1 MTNTLHTHPVRLVK
15 DERGLYMNDT
25 ITSPSNTDHVV
36 DNTTIGIPVYE
47 NMIVGSAE
55 LDIYGQIAKLT
66 NRVEELARNIAA
78 IECKM
83 ERMEEKRSIRRCL
96 CPETHEW

>member
-1 MTNTLHTHPVRLVK
+1 MTDIMGHI
-15 DERGLYMNDT
+15 G
-25 ITSPSNTDHVV
+25 NTDHNV
-36 DNTTIGIPVYE
+36 DHTTIGIPIQE
-47 NMIVGSAE
+47 KMLVGTAE

-96 CPETHEW
+96 CPETREW

>member
-1 MTNTLHTHPVRLVK
+1 MADIMGH
-15 DERGLYMNDT
+15 
-25 ITSPSNTDHVV
+25 SNTNHVV
-36 DNTTIGIPVYE
+36 DNTTIGIPVQE
-47 NMIVGSAE
+47 RMLKGDAE

-83 ERMEEKRSIRRCL
+83 ERSRSRL
-96 CPETHEW
+96 VPDTHGW

>member
-1 MTNTLHTHPVRLVK
+1 MADIMGH
-15 DERGLYMNDT
+15 
-25 ITSPSNTDHVV
+25 ISNTNHVV
-36 DNTTIGIPVYE
+36 DNTTIGIPVQE
-47 NMIVGSAE
+47 RMLRGEAE

>member
-1 MTNTLHTHPVRLVK
+1 MADIMGHI
-15 DERGLYMNDT
+15 G
-25 ITSPSNTDHVV
+25 NTDHVV
-36 DNTTIGIPVYE
+36 DNTTIGIPVQE
-47 NMIVGSAE
+47 KMLRGEAE

>member
-1 MTNTLHTHPVRLVK
+1 MADIMGH
-15 DERGLYMNDT
+15 
-25 ITSPSNTDHVV
+25 ISNTNHVV
-36 DNTTIGIPVYE
+36 DNTTIGIPVHE
-47 NMIVGSAE
+47 KMLIGSAE

>member
-36 DNTTIGIPVYE
+36 DNTTIGIPVHE
-47 NMIVGSAE
+47 KMFVGSAE
-55 LDIYGQIAKLT
+55 LDIYGELGMLM
-66 NRVEELARNIAA
+66 NRVVKLEREMAA
-78 IECKM
+78 MMGKM
-83 ERMEEKRSIRRCL
+83 EDIGREIKEMGDFFFSTEYI
-96 CPETHEW
+96 